1 MIQLLVLFIALL
13 IAWLLFKIL
22 NRESTLEEART
33 IGLQKAREYLENP
46 ILLEDYT
53 EASRLSREELDSL
66 IEQGKIPTYYW
77 RQYTYVENRELIMVE
92 K

>member
-22 NRESTLEEART
+22 NREPTLEEART
-33 IGLQKAREYLENP
+33 IGLQKAREHLENP

-66 IEQGKIPTYYW
+66 IEQGKIPAYYW

>member
-1 MIQLLVLFIALL
+1 MIQLLVLFIAML

-22 NRESTLEEART
+22 NREPTLEEART
-33 IGLQKAREYLENP
+33 IGLQKAREHLENP

-66 IEQGKIPTYYW
+66 IEQGKIPAYHW
-77 RQYTYVENRELIMVE
+77 RQYTYVENREPIFV
-92 K
+92 KK